1 MARRANYGYEKRLK
15 EKKKAEKREKKREE
29 KLARKEAE
37 ENGTAE
43 TVDVEEDPSI
53 APIDP
58 ADLGLE

>member
-29 KLARKEAE
+29 KQARKEAE
-37 ENGTAE
+37 ENGTAPTLE
-43 TVDVEEDPSI
+43 GEDPTI